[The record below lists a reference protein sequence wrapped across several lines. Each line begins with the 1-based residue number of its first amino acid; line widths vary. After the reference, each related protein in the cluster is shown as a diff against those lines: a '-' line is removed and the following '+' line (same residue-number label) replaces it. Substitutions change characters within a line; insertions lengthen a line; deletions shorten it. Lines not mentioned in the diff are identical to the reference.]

1 MGLFEDIKAAEIV
14 NNDEIRALK
23 AELATLKVRFA
34 TLNGEY
40 QSALDM
46 VETLKSEQI
55 AMEDS
60 HRDEL
65 NTAIKENHSLKSA
78 FVVVMDELKHE
89 QKSKAAIVANR
100 NHWKRECEAIGMLY
114 KLTDEEL
121 QELKQEQTA
130 QKQTLIPVKF
140 DRIEVKNAE
149 PLRIAAAIGK

>member
-1 MGLFEDIKAAEIV
+1 MGLFEDCHAMKALE
-14 NNDEIRALK
+14 NDEIRQLK
-23 AELATLKVRFA
+23 AELATFKLRFA
-34 TLNGEY
+34 TLNKEY

-65 NTAIKENHSLKSA
+65 NKAIKEIHFLKSA

-89 QKSKAAIVANR
+89 QKSKAAITANR
-100 NHWKRECEAIGMLY
+100 NFWKRECEAVGMLY

-121 QELKQEQTA
+121 SELKTKQEQP
-130 QKQTLIPVKF
+130 KLIPLRTSF
-140 DRIEVKNAE
+140 DNSEEMK
-149 PLRIAAAIGK
+149 IAANIVPAIGK

>member
-1 MGLFEDIKAAEIV
+1 MGLFEDCHAMKEV
-14 NNDEIRALK
+14 ENNEIRRLK
-23 AELATLKVRFA
+23 AELATFKVRFA
-34 TLNGEY
+34 TLNKEY

-46 VETLKSEQI
+46 VEALRAEQI

-65 NTAIKENHSLKSA
+65 NKATKEIHALKSA

-89 QKSKAAIVANR
+89 QKSKAAITANR
-100 NHWKRECEAIGMLY
+100 NHWKRECEAVGMLY

-140 DRIEVKNAE
+140 NRIEVKNAE

>member
-1 MGLFEDIKAAEIV
+1 MGLFEDCHAMKEV
-14 NNDEIRALK
+14 ENNEIRRLK
-23 AELATLKVRFA
+23 AELATFKVRFA
-34 TLNGEY
+34 TLNKEY

-46 VETLKSEQI
+46 VETLRAEQI

-65 NTAIKENHSLKSA
+65 NKATKEIHALKSA

-89 QKSKAAIVANR
+89 QKSKAAITANR
-100 NHWKRECEAIGMLY
+100 NHWKRECEAVGMLY

-140 DRIEVKNAE
+140 NRIEVKNAE

>member
-1 MGLFEDIKAAEIV
+1 MGLFEDCQAMKAVENNEITQ
-14 NNDEIRALK
+14 LK

-46 VETLKSEQI
+46 IETLRAEQI

-89 QKSKAAIVANR
+89 QKSKAAITANR
-100 NHWKRECEAIGMLY
+100 NHWKRECEAISMLY
-114 KLTDEEL
+114 KLTDDEL

-130 QKQTLIPVKF
+130 QKQTLIPVKL

>member
-14 NNDEIRALK
+14 NNDEIRVLK

-34 TLNGEY
+34 KLNGEY

-60 HRDEL
+60 HREEL
-65 NTAIKENHSLKSA
+65 NSAIKENHALKNA

-89 QKSKAAIVANR
+89 KKAKAAVIRNR
-100 NHWKRECEAIGMLY
+100 NFWRRETEAIGMLY

-121 QELKQEQTA
+121 QELKQEKTTQTR
-130 QKQTLIPVKF
+130 TIVPVKF

-149 PLRIAAAIGK
+149 PLKIAAAIGK